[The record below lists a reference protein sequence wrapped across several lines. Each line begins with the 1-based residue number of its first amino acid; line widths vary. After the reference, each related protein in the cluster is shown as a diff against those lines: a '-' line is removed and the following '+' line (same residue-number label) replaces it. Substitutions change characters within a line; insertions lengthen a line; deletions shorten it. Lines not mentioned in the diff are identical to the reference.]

1 MRRDNG
7 IRTSEGMTSRDLPA
21 TPEPTGR
28 SVEGLFTGPR
38 PPSVRRGL
46 EPAFLLFDRELLD
59 RLQVAADDVGVHRNT
74 LVQRI
79 AREHLDDY

>member
-1 MRRDNG
+1 MRRPSG
-7 IRTSEGMTSRDLPA
+7 IRTREGVTSRDLPA
-21 TPEPTGR
+21 APGPAGR
-28 SVEGLFTGPR
+28 SVEEIFGGPR
-38 PPSVRRGL
+38 PASVRRGL

-59 RLQVAADDVGVHRNT
+59 RLQVAADDLGVHRNT

>member
-1 MRRDNG
+1 MRRPNG
-7 IRTSEGMTSRDLPA
+7 IRTQEGVTSTDLPA
-21 TPEPTGR
+21 APAGR
-28 SVEGLFTGPR
+28 SVEELFTGPR
-38 PPSVRRGL
+38 PASVRRGL

-59 RLQVAADDVGVHRNT
+59 RLQVAADDLGVHRNT